1 MTLAIGGI
9 TTVTARDA
17 IATGVDGICVV
28 SAICTAPDPRA
39 AAASLLELWTN
50 R

>member
-1 MTLAIGGI
+1 MTVGIGGI
-9 TTVTARDA
+9 NPSNARDV

-39 AAASLLELWTN
+39 AAASLLSMWSSE
-50 R
+50 